1 MAFAAEPTRDWSFP
15 MNATMIPTLIGTA
28 ILFLGIVGMSLC
40 AVSVLWKADAEAL
53 NRAAE
58 DEARRE
64 VEEARRAVENG
75 RNP

>member
-1 MAFAAEPTRDWSFP
+1 
-15 MNATMIPTLIGTA
+15 MISTVIGTV

-58 DEARRE
+58 EEARRE
-64 VEEARRAVENG
+64 VEEAREAVAKG